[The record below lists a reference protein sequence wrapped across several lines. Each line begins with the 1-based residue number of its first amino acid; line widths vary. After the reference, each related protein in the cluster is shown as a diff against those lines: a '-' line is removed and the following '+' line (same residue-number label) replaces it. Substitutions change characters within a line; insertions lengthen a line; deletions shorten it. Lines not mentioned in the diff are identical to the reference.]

1 MCSSPPLVRRRQWR
15 PGWGLLLLLG
25 RVAVFLFFL
34 EPKGIL
40 VVVAGLCPGSPFVIS
55 YFMGDVVVV
64 ATLYSF
70 PLVNIRNLVLIW

>member
-1 MCSSPPLVRRRQWR
+1 
-15 PGWGLLLLLG
+15 
-25 RVAVFLFFL
+25 
-34 EPKGIL
+34 